1 MWLNQSLSWTLFTI
15 FKDRQTEQSVHWLL
29 SLNSC
34 NMENTSSQKNFFYLS
49 KRSLLQHTFKHTL
62 HCLYFHLNIY
72 LYGLNMFSCTFISL
86 SVSKRYAHTNKKTTK
101 SINQKLDRFPRK
113 SRSSH
118 SKSKLKWCHWVSA
131 ATIVDCPLPLY
142 ADVSWVQMFLWMFQ
156 FWETSSR
163 MGNKPPGR
171 KALWGEFGNNL
182 INACLTV
189 ACYIMN

>member
-34 NMENTSSQKNFFYLS
+34 NMENTSSQKIFFIFPKDPFYNTLSNTHYIVILPFKYLS
-49 KRSLLQHTFKHTL
+49 VW
-62 HCLYFHLNIY
+62 I
-72 LYGLNMFSCTFISL
+72 NMLSCTFISL